1 MAAAKK
7 KPGVLKASRP
17 PERPGPPVPEA
28 FIGHDS
34 ATMMVEETFEEF
46 EARLKRGDDPPDETS
61 TNTSPALDP
70 HELTREAPVDPDEL
84 PPDEAPADEHRDW
97 DEAEP
102 RAPAAAAD
110 EDDDDFLPPEA

>member
-1 MAAAKK
+1 MAAKK
-7 KPGVLKASRP
+7 KPIVLKANRQ
-17 PERPGPPVPEA
+17 PERPGPPVPEE

-46 EARLKRGDDPPDETS
+46 EARMKRGDDVKEDTG

-84 PPDEAPADEHRDW
+84 PPDDEPAEEQPNW
-97 DEAEP
+97 DDD
-102 RAPAAAAD
+102 APAATN
-110 EDDDDFLPPEA
+110 EPGDDDDFLPPEA

>member
-7 KPGVLKASRP
+7 KPTILKASRA

-34 ATMMVEETFEEF
+34 ATMMSEETFEEF
-46 EARLKRGDDPPDETS
+46 EARILRGEAPKEDTS

-70 HELTREAPVDPDEL
+70 GELTREAPVDPHEL
-84 PPDEAPADEHRDW
+84 PPDEEPAPEAWEDEED
-97 DEAEP
+97 P
-102 RAPAAAAD
+102 PTAAD
-110 EDDDDFLPPEA
+110 DDEDFLPPEA